1 MDFKPYTRQNGYNSV
16 AGNPAGCGAEVCVP
30 AVDLVALSE
39 PELSQRLVVLGQAE
53 SVISALKSKTLLAL
67 SERSGQGAA
76 RQAAV
81 ENLGASN
88 SQARKE
94 LMDAQRLSKAAG
106 AAEALQA
113 GEIPADHAKLI
124 ARAASEGPVDET
136 ALVEAAKTEDFGRFT
151 QTVRDHQSEQ
161 ASDGGRSLRDRQL
174 QRRNFAI
181 RPAADGMYD
190 VYGRFDPEAG
200 NRIEAALAAQERR
213 IRAQQDG
220 ATESTFGQRMA
231 DALEHLVCAEAENRR
246 PQGTKLILTADWDQV
261 SKQLT
266 DARLLDGT
274 PLTKAEALRL
284 ACDADLLPSVFD
296 TKFQTLDV
304 GQKHRSATEAQR
316 AALIIRDKHCIGC
329 GKSAVWCEAHH
340 IVPWQRGGP
349 TALHNLVLV
358 CTACHHDI
366 HDRNWVVTKNPY
378 TGKYQLQPMLDPDP
392 FSQDPD
398 NSCQTGHPR
407 PPGILGSRE
416 PRDDDGRQCA
426 QNATRV
432 HPEYSARENPCC
444 SALPD
449 PP

>member
-1 MDFKPYTRQNGYNSV
+1 MDLGPSTRGNSSRAA
-16 AGNPAGCGAEVCVP
+16 AGGNAGCGAAVCIP
-30 AVDLVALSE
+30 AVDLAVLSE
-39 PELSQRLVVLGQAE
+39 SDLSQHLVGLGQAE
-53 SVISALKSKTLLAL
+53 STISALKAKTLLAL

-81 ENLGASN
+81 EKLGASN

-94 LMDAQRLSKAAG
+94 LMDAERLSKAAET
-106 AAEALQA
+106 AEALQA

-136 ALVEAAKTEDFGRFT
+136 ALVEAAKTEDFGQFT
-151 QTVRDHQSEQ
+151 RTVRDHQSEQ

-174 QRRNFAI
+174 QKRNFGI
-181 RPAADGMYD
+181 RKSPQDGMYD

-213 IRAQQDG
+213 IRTQQDG

-246 PQGTKLILTADWDQV
+246 PQGTKLILTASWDQIN
-261 SKQLT
+261 QQMA

-304 GQKHRSATEAQR
+304 GRKARSATEAQR
-316 AALIIRDKHCIGC
+316 VALIIRDKHCIGC

-340 IVPWQRGGP
+340 IVSWQQGGP
-349 TALHNLVLV
+349 TDLDNLVLV

-366 HDRNWVVTKNPY
+366 HDRNWAVVKCSY
-378 TGKYQLQPMLDPDP
+378 TGKYELQPMLDPDP
-392 FSQDPD
+392 FSPDPD
-398 NSCQTGHPR
+398 SCCQTGYHNKP
-407 PPGILGSRE
+407 PPGTLGSRE
-416 PRDDDGRQCA
+416 PLLLGA
-426 QNATRV
+426 A
-432 HPEYSARENPCC
+432 
-444 SALPD
+444 
-449 PP
+449 